1 MEDLSKMENSGSL
14 EEMSMEV
21 MSDEQLKR
29 ELSFDLYGRYAIIR
43 DIIEFNRA
51 GQKKLRILDV
61 GGRGN
66 LLKKFLPGDDVSY
79 LDPLVDTD
87 DENYIEGDGCDIP
100 LEDDSFD
107 YVVSSDVFEHIE
119 PSRRDQFLT
128 ENLRVAKSG
137 VILGA
142 IFHSPEREMAEKFAN
157 ESYRYISRGQDHFW
171 LKEHIDNGLPE
182 AGALEDLLGK
192 KGHAFQKIPNNDL
205 RLWEY
210 LLCSTFVLLAAGKIE
225 KIKDFNEF
233 YNGRVYPHDHGEGSY
248 RTIYFIRKAEDL
260 KELELGE
267 GGIDDGLYLEAIRNT
282 TSLLYDVYLEDK
294 DQFEALKNEFQEK
307 VNQIVRKNDQIIET
321 EAALAVAKGEVA
333 GLKASFSWR
342 ITGPLRTVRAKAGK
356 ISAGKSRKS

>member
-1 MEDLSKMENSGSL
+1 MENSGSL
-14 EEMSMEV
+14 YEMSVEL

-29 ELSFDLYGRYAIIR
+29 ELTFDLYGRYAIIR
-43 DIIEFNRA
+43 DIINLNKT
-51 GQKKLRILDV
+51 GQEQLRILDV

-100 LEDDSFD
+100 LEDGSFD

-119 PSRRDQFLT
+119 PSRRDEFLT

-142 IFHSPEREMAEKFAN
+142 VFHSPERELAEKYAN
-157 ESYRYISRGQDHFW
+157 ESYRYLSGGEDHFW
-171 LKEHIDNGLPE
+171 LKEHIDNGLPQSSE
-182 AGALEDLLGK
+182 LEGLLGK
-192 KGHAFQKIPNNDL
+192 KGHAFQKIPNNNL

-233 YNGRVYPHDHGEGSY
+233 YNDRIYPRDHGEGSY
-248 RTIYFIRKAEDL
+248 RTIYFIKKSEGL

-267 GGIDDGLYLEAIRNT
+267 GGIDDGLYLEAISNT

-294 DQFEALKNEFQEK
+294 DLFEKLKIELQEK
-307 VNQIVRKNDQIIET
+307 VNQIVKKNNQIIET
-321 EAALAVAKGEVA
+321 EAALAVAKYEIA
-333 GLKASFSWR
+333 DLKASFSWR
-342 ITGPLRTVRAKAGK
+342 ITGPLRAVRAKAGK